1 MEELE
6 NSVSQTNVYNSGLN
20 ASDWKSL
27 RDVIWPFL
35 HAKDPSL
42 VEVPAVP
49 DHLADHPLIK
59 MIQSYKETGDVKYLD
74 EAGKCL
80 IPTEVS
86 FGWYTALTK

>member
-1 MEELE
+1 MDTQDKGIA
-6 NSVSQTNVYNSGLN
+6 QTNVYNSGLN
-20 ASDWKSL
+20 ATDWKTL

-35 HAKDPSL
+35 HAKDPSM
-42 VEVPAVP
+42 VKIPAVP
-49 DHLADHPLIK
+49 DHLVDHPLVR
-59 MIQSYKETGDVKYLD
+59 MIQNYKETGDESFLD